1 MTNIVFSSIK
11 YVAIDLIGDIL
22 YFPVWWYTKGLKGAA
37 LTYQRR
43 IKSGERYFALRVWL
57 LNLFK
62 PMYGQEDWQGRLI
75 SFFMRTIVLIFRF
88 FLLVIWVCLVT
99 ILFLIYLILPIFVI
113 FKVIS
118 FLFV

>member
-88 FLLVIWVCLVT
+88 FLMVIWVCLVT

-113 FKVIS
+113 SKIIS